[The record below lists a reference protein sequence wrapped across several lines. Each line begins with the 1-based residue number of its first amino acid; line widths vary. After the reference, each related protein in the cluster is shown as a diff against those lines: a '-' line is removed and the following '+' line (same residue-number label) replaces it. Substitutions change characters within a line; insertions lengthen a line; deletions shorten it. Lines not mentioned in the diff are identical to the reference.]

1 MSNYC
6 IPTTPWR
13 FFAWFIKPALPLL
26 SLATLLMSC
35 AAVAIIA
42 EPMLIAQV
50 VDHGLQPRS
59 WDGFWT
65 WISIAAGVAMLYP
78 VFFVL
83 GYRLSLIPEARL
95 RQRAGQLLSEHLN
108 WLGAGAHRTVSS
120 GEMVHLA
127 TEDGRKISQ
136 AITEVAVIVTNLVI
150 FISGIGMVWLIHPLL
165 GAVLSLG
172 IIPTALVAGPL
183 LNRLQ
188 KRQSAYRAA
197 SAQLTGQAT
206 DVVGGLRVLRGVG
219 GDSHYS
225 TRYRESSSRLLDK
238 GYHVARSFSWV
249 QGLRHSIP
257 FGFVAAVTWVGANLT
272 LHDTISFGELAATFG
287 YASLLIMA
295 TARLIDSASQ
305 LVEAHVSS
313 GRMARFFSHEPDLSP
328 DGTDAPVN
336 GTLFDFGS
344 GLSITPGTLTVVV
357 SSETS
362 PAAAACRRLARLSD
376 SEATWGDIP
385 VRDIALSQVRSQIT
399 VLDDDDYLFA
409 GSLRETMFASSD
421 GDQVALD
428 ALWAANAWDVYTSLG
443 STLEGEIT
451 EGGRNLSGG
460 QRQRLGLARALS
472 VDPDYLLAIEPTSA
486 VDAHTESLISQRVSE
501 LRQGSTTVVATCSP
515 LWLAQADHAVWLVD
529 GKVHRQGAHR
539 ELSADPAYRALT
551 SHEELSS

>member
-1 MSNYC
+1 MSNHS
-6 IPTTPWR
+6 IPTTSWR

-26 SLATLLMSC
+26 SIATLLMSC
-35 AAVAIIA
+35 SAVAIIA

-65 WISIAAGVAMLYP
+65 WISIVAGVAMLYP

-108 WLGAGAHRTVSS
+108 SLGAGARRTVSS

-127 TEDGRKISQ
+127 TEDARKISQ

-150 FISGIGMVWLIHPLL
+150 FLSGIGMVWLIHPLL

-172 IIPTALVAGPL
+172 VIPTALVAGPL

-225 TRYRESSSRLLDK
+225 TRYQETSSRLLDK

-272 LHDTISFGELAATFG
+272 LRDTISFGELAATFG

-295 TARLIDSASQ
+295 TARLIDAASQ

-313 GRMARFFSHEPDLSP
+313 GRMAQFFSHEPDISP
-328 DGTDAPVN
+328 DGTQTPAR
-336 GTLFDFGS
+336 GILFDPDS

-357 SSETS
+357 SPETS
-362 PAAAACRRLARLSD
+362 AAAAACHRLARLSD

-385 VRDIALSQVRSQIT
+385 VRDIALNQVRSRIT

-409 GSLRETMFASSD
+409 GSLRDTLFAGPD
-421 GDQVALD
+421 GDQAALD
-428 ALWAANAWDVYTSLG
+428 ALRAANAWDVYTSLG

-472 VDPDYLLAIEPTSA
+472 VNPDYLLAVEPTSA

-501 LRQGSTTVVATCSP
+501 LRKGSTTVVATCSP
-515 LWLAQADHAVWLVD
+515 LWLAHADHVVWLVD
-529 GKVHRQGAHR
+529 GKVHRQGKHR
-539 ELSADPAYRALT
+539 ELSAAPAYRALT